1 MEFKGAF
8 PVTWG
13 LDTQRLKLE
22 GLCMQGQPCSPP
34 SARSSGPP
42 FVWDQ
47 TLAPDGY
54 FHAVFTTLGGV
65 IIFNGRI
72 SVDFSICIELTF
84 KLNHRLIFFS
94 CLFKYLYRPLCS
106 D

>member
-1 MEFKGAF
+1 MEFKGAY
-8 PVTWG
+8 PVAWVLVPRG
-13 LDTQRLKLE
+13 SDGRVLYA
-22 GLCMQGQPCSPP
+22 G
-34 SARSSGPP
+34 SALLASIHVLVWNQNLSS
-42 FVWDQ
+42 
-47 TLAPDGY
+47 DGY
-54 FHAVFTTLGGV
+54 FHTVFTTLEAV

-94 CLFKYLYRPLCS
+94 CLFKYIYRPLCS

>member
-1 MEFKGAF
+1 MEFKGAY
-8 PVTWG
+8 PVAWILIPG
-13 LDTQRLKLE
+13 GSDEKALY
-22 GLCMQGQPCSPP
+22 
-34 SARSSGPP
+34 ARSALLS
-42 FVWDQ
+42 FIHVLVWDQ
-47 TLAPDGY
+47 NLAPDGY
-54 FHAVFTTLGGV
+54 FHTVFTTREAV

-94 CLFKYLYRPLCS
+94 CLFKYIYRPLCS